1 MMLGFIGL
9 GTMGQPMALNLLRA
23 GHVLLAYARNPQRAE
38 PLLAAGARL
47 ADSPHAVAQAAEVL
61 FLNVSDDAALENV
74 LFGSAGA
81 ASALREGSVVVDM
94 GTTSPAATR
103 DFAGRLAESSVH
115 WLDAPVSGGEAGAV
129 AATLSIMVGG
139 DAATF
144 ARILPLLQVLGKNIV
159 HVGESGA
166 GQVAKACNQIAVSA
180 ALLGVAEAL
189 TFARVQGVD
198 PVKVRAALLGGSA
211 YSRILEVHGQRMLSK
226 DFQPGFRTSLHQKDL
241 GIVLNAARERHLPLP
256 GTAVTAQLLE
266 ALLAAGEGELDSSA
280 LVKIVERLAGLAA

>member
-189 TFARVQGVD
+189 TFARVQDVD